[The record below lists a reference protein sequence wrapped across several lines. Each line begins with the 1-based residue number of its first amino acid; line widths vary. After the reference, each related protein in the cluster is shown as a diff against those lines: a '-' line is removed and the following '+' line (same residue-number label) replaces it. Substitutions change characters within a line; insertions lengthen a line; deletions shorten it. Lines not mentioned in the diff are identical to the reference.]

1 MKKLLPIWLLL
12 TGLLATAQIPA
23 GYYNNATGTGYTLK
37 TQLHNIIKNH
47 TTKSYNQLY
56 TCSQTSDR
64 DYFYEND
71 GTILDMYS
79 EKPGGNDAYTF
90 SATNTGDRCGNYSSE
105 GDCFNREHLMPQ
117 SVFNEA
123 TPMVSDPHHVIP
135 TDGKVNGM
143 RSNYPFGMVTSPTW
157 TSTNGCK
164 LGNNSTPGYSGK
176 VFEPIDEFKGDIA
189 RCLMYFAVRYQN
201 NMASYS
207 HGMLNGTTN
216 QSFSDWFLQI
226 LLTWHQQDPVS
237 AKEIARNNAIYAY
250 QNNRNPFI
258 DHPEYACM
266 IWSAGCALSVDD
278 QILADLTLYP
288 NPSQDGTVN
297 IASGVQLTR
306 VSIYDLNARMIA
318 DLRDPQASG
327 DGTLTLQ
334 GLPSGFYLVRI
345 EADGASAVRKLV
357 IQ

>member
-1 MKKLLPIWLLL
+1 MGIY
-12 TGLLATAQIPA
+12 ATAQIPA

-56 TCSQTSDR
+56 TCYQSSDR

-90 SATNTGDRCGNYSSE
+90 SATNTGDRCGNYNSE

-123 TPMVSDPHHVIP
+123 SPMVSDPHHVIP

-143 RSNYPFGMVTSPTW
+143 RSNYPFGIVNNPTW
-157 TSTNGCK
+157 TSTNGSK

-201 NMASYS
+201 NMANYN

-216 QSFSDWFLQI
+216 QSFSNWFLQI

-266 IWSAGCALSVDD
+266 IWNNACALSVGDH
-278 QILADLTLYP
+278 QLANLAIYP
-288 NPSQDGTVN
+288 NPSLDGSVQIESGASITRIQLYDVN
-297 IASGVQLTR
+297 G
-306 VSIYDLNARMIA
+306 RMIIQQFN
-318 DLRDPQASG
+318 PVSQSG
-327 DGTLTLQ
+327 SVRLT
-334 GLPSGFYLVRI
+334 GIPAGFYLVRI
-345 EADGASAVRKLV
+345 EAEGASAVRKLIV
-357 IQ
+357 Q